1 VKPGKFDIF
10 DLAINN
16 AVIPFTGIAQ
26 VFNDLANISAYL
38 QEDAA
43 A

>member
-1 VKPGKFDIF
+1 MKPGQFDIF
-10 DLAINN
+10 DLANN
-16 AVIPFTGIAQ
+16 AVIPFTGVAQ

>member
-1 VKPGKFDIF
+1 VKAGQFDVF
-10 DLAINN
+10 DLAVNN
-16 AVIPFTGIAQ
+16 AVIPLTGVVQ